1 MKPVPDSQVVGAR
14 LPTDLVRMVD
24 DVANLKSCD
33 RSEAIRHI
41 ILVGAP
47 LIIKSKNVNIERLL
61 TGLEI
66 LVIDCL
72 RKASETNPDDVDML
86 VKAASTNVETYHV

>member
-24 DVANLKSCD
+24 DVANLRSCD

-66 LVIDCL
+66 LVID
-72 RKASETNPDDVDML
+72 
-86 VKAASTNVETYHV
+86 

>member
-1 MKPVPDSQVVGAR
+1 MKSVPDTQVVAAR
-14 LPTDLVRMVD
+14 LPADLVRMVD
-24 DVANLKSCD
+24 DVAALKSCE

-47 LIIKSKNVNIERLL
+47 LIIKAKNVNIERVL

-72 RKASETNPDDVDML
+72 RKASETNPADVDML
-86 VKAASTNVETYHV
+86 VNAASTNVETYHV

>member
-1 MKPVPDSQVVGAR
+1 MKPVLDNQVVGAR

-61 TGLEI
+61 TGIEI

-72 RKASETNPDDVDML
+72 RKASESNPADVDML
-86 VKAASTNVETYHV
+86 VKAASINVETYHV

>member
-24 DVANLKSCD
+24 DVANLRSCD

>member
-24 DVANLKSCD
+24 DVADLKSCD

-72 RKASETNPDDVDML
+72 RKASESNPADVDML

>member
-1 MKPVPDSQVVGAR
+1 MKSVPDTHVVAAR
-14 LPTDLVRMVD
+14 LPADLVRMVD
-24 DVANLKSCD
+24 DVAALKSCE

-47 LIIKSKNVNIERLL
+47 LIIRSKTVNIERLL

-72 RKASETNPDDVDML
+72 RKASETNPADVDML

>member
-72 RKASETNPDDVDML
+72 RKASKSNPADVDML

>member
-1 MKPVPDSQVVGAR
+1 MKQVLGTQQLGVRLTPDLLRLVDEVASQR
-14 LPTDLVRMVD
+14 
-24 DVANLKSCD
+24 SCD
-33 RSEAIRHI
+33 RSEAIRHLI
-41 ILVGAP
+41 QVGGPLV
-47 LIIKSKNVNIERLL
+47 LKSKSINIDRLL

-72 RKASETNPDDVDML
+72 RKASETNPDDVEML

>member
-1 MKPVPDSQVVGAR
+1 MKTVPETHVISAR
-14 LPTDLVRMVD
+14 LPDDLVRMVD
-24 DVANLKSCD
+24 DVAALKACE

-72 RKASETNPDDVDML
+72 RKASETNPNDVEML

>member
-1 MKPVPDSQVVGAR
+1 MKSVSNTQVVAAR
-14 LPTDLVRMVD
+14 LPADLVRMVD
-24 DVANLKSCD
+24 EVANLKSCE

-47 LIIKSKNVNIERLL
+47 LIIKGKNVNIERVL

-72 RKASETNPDDVDML
+72 RKALESNPADVDML

>member
-14 LPTDLVRMVD
+14 LPADLVRMVD

-72 RKASETNPDDVDML
+72 RKASESNPADVDML

>member
-1 MKPVPDSQVVGAR
+1 M
-14 LPTDLVRMVD
+14 PTDLVRMVD

-72 RKASETNPDDVDML
+72 RKASEFNPDDVDML

>member
-1 MKPVPDSQVVGAR
+1 MKSVSDTHVISAR
-14 LPTDLVRMVD
+14 LPDDLVRLVD
-24 DVANLKSCD
+24 DVATLKSCE

-47 LIIKSKNVNIERLL
+47 LIIKSKSVNIERLL

-72 RKASETNPDDVDML
+72 RKATEKNPDDVEML
-86 VKAASTNVETYHV
+86 IKAASTNVETFHV

>member
-1 MKPVPDSQVVGAR
+1 
-14 LPTDLVRMVD
+14 MVD
-24 DVANLKSCD
+24 DVANLKFCD

-47 LIIKSKNVNIERLL
+47 LILKSKSVNIERLL

-72 RKASETNPDDVDML
+72 RKASESNPADVDML